1 MNLRVHPAAQRQ
13 WVPAAYVSAAV
24 ALTAAMLTALPASA
38 APGDGAARSVPAV
51 VVDTDM
57 DFDDTA
63 ALAYLAEA
71 DKLGLID
78 LRAVTVE
85 VSGVAFAGNGLSHA
99 RCLLDKV
106 GLPQVPVSDG
116 DRVRTNN
123 FPAFARVLLD
133 GIVESGVRIA
143 PDRQCP
149 VVPTEGHAA
158 DLLASAIRSAPGEV
172 TLVTLGPLTNLAEAL
187 TSDPTLA
194 AKIGRVFLIGG
205 TLDWSTVPTSGLD
218 THDYNLWVDAPA
230 AQTVLDAM
238 SARVFMTSHEAT
250 KYVPL
255 TEAFRQRL
263 AADRTTPA
271 ADTVYTMASN
281 PVLVGAE
288 ADNQGPD
295 SQGVAY
301 WWDPLDGVAATV
313 GGVVNHQPVRVRVV
327 QSGQHE
333 GLLLADRTGPLV
345 HYGTSAR
352 TDRFEQTFLDLLNDR
367 DP

>member
-1 MNLRVHPAAQRQ
+1 MNLWVHHAPRHNCLKAGL
-13 WVPAAYVSAAV
+13 SAV
-24 ALTAAMLTALPASA
+24 LALTAAALPSRPAFA
-38 APGDGAARSVPAV
+38 APGNTAPPAV

-85 VSGVAFAGNGLSHA
+85 ISGVAFAGNGLSHA

-106 GLPQVPVSDG
+106 GLPNIRVSDG
-116 DRVRTNN
+116 DRVRNNN
-123 FPAFARVLLD
+123 FPPFARTLLD
-133 GIVESGVRIA
+133 GIVESGVRST
-143 PDRQCP
+143 PGMPCP
-149 VVPTEGHAA
+149 AMPTEGHAA

-172 TLVTLGPLTNLAEAL
+172 TLVTLGPLTNVAEAL
-187 TSDPTLA
+187 TADPTLA
-194 AKIGRVFLIGG
+194 DKIGRVFLIGG
-205 TLDWSTVPTSGLD
+205 TLDWSIVPTSGLD

-230 AQTVLDAM
+230 AQTVLDDL

-250 KYVPL
+250 AFVPL

-263 AADRTTPA
+263 AADRGTPA

-288 ADNQGPD
+288 VDNQGPN
-295 SQGVAY
+295 SQGIAY
-301 WWDPLDGVAATV
+301 WWDPLDAVAATF
-313 GGVVNHQPVRVRVV
+313 GGIVSHQPTRVRVI
-327 QSGQHE
+327 QNGQYE
-333 GLLLADRTGPLV
+333 GFLVADPAGPLV

-352 TDRFEQTFLDLLNDR
+352 TDRFEQTFLDLLNAR
-367 DP
+367 NPST